1 MIYRVKRDFQE
12 PDRFPCFHGF
22 LSILVNQGSA
32 YLRLM
37 SDHLNIS
44 DFLDPIDLHEVSHDE
59 SYKEGQ
65 LGKAISIYSGE
76 FPDLDAAQI
85 VIIGCGEQRGS
96 GLIHGH
102 SEAPDIIRR
111 HFYNLYYWHQE
122 IKIADAGNI
131 KAGSLYTDSYAALK
145 TVVQE
150 LIGDGKTVII
160 LGGSHDLTLSQY
172 YAYAENKKLIEASC
186 VDALI
191 DLNLESPFRHENFL
205 MEMLT
210 GEPNYIRHYNH
221 IGFQSYYV
229 HPRMLETLDKLHFD
243 CYRVGSVKENID
255 EMEPVIRNSNML
267 SFDMTAIAYAY
278 APATTASPNGFN
290 GEEACVLMRY
300 AGMSPNIN
308 SIGIYGYDVQHDKDE
323 LTAKQISHM
332 LWYVLDGRSRGRR
345 EAQLD
350 EKDSFNEYHTAF
362 AEVETVFI
370 QSKKTGRW
378 WMQLP
383 DKKFIACSYKD
394 YLLASSNEI
403 PERWLR
409 AQERG

>member
-1 MIYRVKRDFQE
+1 
-12 PDRFPCFHGF
+12 
-22 LSILVNQGSA
+22 
-32 YLRLM
+32 M
-37 SDHLNIS
+37 SDHLNIA
-44 DFLDPIDLHEVSHDE
+44 DFLSPLDIHEISHDE
-59 SYKEGQ
+59 EYKEGQ
-65 LGKAISIYSGE
+65 IGKTILAYTKE
-76 FPDLDAAQI
+76 FPDLDEAQV

-96 GLIHGH
+96 GLIHGQ
-102 SEAPDIIRR
+102 SEAPDVIRR
-111 HFYNLYYWHQE
+111 HFYDLYYWHQDV
-122 IKIADAGNI
+122 KIADAGNI
-131 KAGSLYTDSYAALK
+131 RTGSLFTDSYAALK
-145 TVVQE
+145 TVTNE
-150 LIGDGKTVII
+150 LMNDGKLVII

-172 YAYAENKKLIEASC
+172 HAYADNKKTIEATC
-186 VDALI
+186 IDGLI
-191 DLNLESPFRHENFL
+191 DLNLESSFRHENFL

-210 GEPNYIRHYNH
+210 GEPNFIRHYNH
-221 IGFQSYYV
+221 IGFQSYFV
-229 HPRMLETLDKLHFD
+229 HPRILETMDKLRFD
-243 CYRVGSVKENID
+243 CYRVGSVKESID

-267 SFDMTAIAYAY
+267 SFDMTAVANAY
-278 APATTASPNGFN
+278 APANSLSPNGLN

-308 SIGIYGYDVQHDKDE
+308 SIGIYGYDARHDKDE

-332 LWYVLDGRSRGRR
+332 IWYVLDGKSRGFR
-345 EAQLD
+345 EAALD
-350 EKDSFNEYHTAF
+350 QKESFNEYHTAF
-362 AEVETVFI
+362 AEVATTFL